1 MTMASTPSRA
11 FAVWWKDLDRWN
23 VDYFH
28 SARWHWPTS
37 VLKRLADFT
46 TAEAKLIATSDAQA
60 QGIPI
65 IAKINFGGVLFL
77 RGSDDYE
84 DYKGRLFIVS
94 PDRLIFSKINAK
106 RGCIYFSAADQKPF
120 AVSSE
125 YPVLKLDTE
134 KALGDYVNLA
144 MRVGPARE
152 ALLGSA
158 SGMAKARTNL
168 EDFQNIK
175 IPLPPLAVQKA
186 IVARWRKAQDEI
198 AAAWARVEKRTIA
211 IDARFFADLGLQSPD
226 QLTMPKAFAVW
237 WEDFLRWGV
246 RFNQL
251 SQGGADITQGKYP
264 VSELDSVL
272 DIVQYGTS
280 EKANSTGKGVPVLRI
295 GNIKNRSLDLS
306 DLKHIPLPKKTFEG
320 LLLRDGDILIIRT
333 SGSRDLVGTCAV
345 FRGEGDFVF
354 ASYLIRL
361 RFNPDKIVPEFV
373 SWFLNSSLG
382 RQQVDAVSRQIMQNN
397 INSEELRSL
406 QTPLPP
412 LTVQQK
418 IMERVA
424 SGRAEITRERE
435 TAKNLSKAIN
445 AEVEALILGTKSLKD
460 A

>member
-1 MTMASTPSRA
+1 MTAVSAIPPRA
-11 FAVWWKDLDRWN
+11 FAVWWREFDRWDVKSFTARVRSTFPIVQLGSYIHEHSERVKPFDFPDTNFRILGVTNTGGIFHAYDCLGKEINQPYQRVDAGDFSYNPYRVN
-23 VDYFH
+23 VGSIGVVPPELGGNYISPAYVVFATDG
-28 SARWHWPTS
+28 S
-37 VLKRLADFT
+37 RLLS
-46 TAEAKLIATSDAQA
+46 EY
-60 QGIPI
+60 
-65 IAKINFGGVLFL
+65 LFL
-77 RGSDDYE
+77 ILKSDWFNPMLRSATAGSV
-84 DYKGRLFIVS
+84 R
-94 PDRLIFSKINAK
+94 
-106 RGCIYFSAADQKPF
+106 Q
-120 AVSSE
+120 
-125 YPVLKLDTE
+125 
-134 KALGDYVNLA
+134 NLTFD
-144 MRVGPARE
+144 
-152 ALLGSA
+152 LLS
-158 SGMAKARTNL
+158 TL
-168 EDFQNIK
+168 E
-175 IPLPPLAVQKA
+175 IPLPPLTVQKV
-186 IVARWRKAQDEI
+186 IVARWRKVQDEI
-198 AAAWARVEKRTIA
+198 AAAWVRVEKRTVA
-211 IDARFFADLGLQSPD
+211 IDACFFADLGLQSPD

-264 VSELDSVL
+264 VAELNSVL

-306 DLKHIPLPKKTFEG
+306 DLKHILLPKKTFEG

-397 INSEELRSL
+397 INSEELRGL
-406 QTPLPP
+406 QIPLPP

-424 SGRAEITRERE
+424 SGCAEIARERE
-435 TAKNLSKAIN
+435 AAENLSKSIN
-445 AEVEALILGTKSLKD
+445 AEVEALVLGTKPLKD

>member
-1 MTMASTPSRA
+1 MASTPSRA

-46 TAEAKLIATSDAQA
+46 TAEAKSIATSDAQA

-125 YPVLKLDTE
+125 YPVLRLDTK

-198 AAAWARVEKRTIA
+198 AAA
-211 IDARFFADLGLQSPD
+211 
-226 QLTMPKAFAVW
+226 
-237 WEDFLRWGV
+237 
-246 RFNQL
+246 
-251 SQGGADITQGKYP
+251 
-264 VSELDSVL
+264 
-272 DIVQYGTS
+272 
-280 EKANSTGKGVPVLRI
+280 
-295 GNIKNRSLDLS
+295 
-306 DLKHIPLPKKTFEG
+306 
-320 LLLRDGDILIIRT
+320 
-333 SGSRDLVGTCAV
+333 
-345 FRGEGDFVF
+345 
-354 ASYLIRL
+354 
-361 RFNPDKIVPEFV
+361 
-373 SWFLNSSLG
+373 
-382 RQQVDAVSRQIMQNN
+382 
-397 INSEELRSL
+397 
-406 QTPLPP
+406 
-412 LTVQQK
+412 
-418 IMERVA
+418 
-424 SGRAEITRERE
+424 
-435 TAKNLSKAIN
+435 
-445 AEVEALILGTKSLKD
+445 
-460 A
+460 